1 MIKRFLA
8 SLFVIFVVAI
18 ELPWLIV
25 TLFLGAPIFPIIMW
39 IYWVISGK
47 SLSFEQ
53 YFNKVVFLPVY
64 KFDDLEIF
72 NKVKQILDWS

>member
-1 MIKRFLA
+1 MSNMIKRFLA

-18 ELPWLIV
+18 AIPWFII
-25 TLFLGAPIFPIIMW
+25 TCFLGMLIFPIIMW

-47 SLSFEQ
+47 SVSFEQ

-64 KFDDLEIF
+64 MFDDLGMF
-72 NKVKQILDWS
+72 DKVK